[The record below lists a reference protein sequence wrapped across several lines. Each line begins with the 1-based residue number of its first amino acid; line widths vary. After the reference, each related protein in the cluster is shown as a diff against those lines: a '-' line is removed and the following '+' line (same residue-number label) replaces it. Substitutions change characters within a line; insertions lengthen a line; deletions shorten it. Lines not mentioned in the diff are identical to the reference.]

1 MSKNL
6 VSDYKKRIKEQ
17 EIQIKELE
25 NRIDEIIQEK

>member
-6 VSDYKKRIKEQ
+6 AADYKKRIKDQ

>member
-6 VSDYKKRIKEQ
+6 ASDYKKRIKEQ